1 MNRKDKTVKQL
12 QAECRKRKIGFM
24 MNWTKAALTKRL
36 EDEDKREIASKKV
49 EDKASKEIDKAKK
62 ELESIQTKHDKNLIE
77 LKKSGPKFVE
87 DQLKAKMVYLQEKK
101 IKTMRSKLAGLQK
114 AQDEMIQKSN
124 KMATESIELVKQ
136 IQALEFSI
144 ASLK

>member
-36 EDEDKREIASKKV
+36 EDEDKRELASKKV

-77 LKKSGPKFVE
+77 LKKSDPKFVE
-87 DQLKAKMVYLQEKK
+87 DQLKAKMVFLQEKK

>member
-12 QAECRKRKIGFM
+12 QAECRKKKIGFM
-24 MNWTKAALTKRL
+24 MNWTKVALIKRL
-36 EDEDKREIASKKV
+36 EDEDKRELASKEV

-77 LKKSGPKFVE
+77 LKKSDPKFVE

-114 AQDEMIQKSN
+114 EQDELIQKSN
-124 KMATESIELVKQ
+124 KMAMESVELVKQ